1 MRIQLACPAAISV
14 SSITSRNVQLL
25 PAHQNGHRRKYVII
39 WCLRSTMSQR
49 IIGVS
54 LLRKVPWDISQSSMK
69 LLVEAKVI
77 WGPSCCCWMRLVR
90 SFSHPAVTPM
100 YVRPCSFSVSVSS
113 RFSAVLSSSVECP
126 FLNISSADLLLLH
139 RNTHLKSLSP
149 LLNVYEGLEG
159 IRDRKISGLRPV
171 EVSASK

>member
-1 MRIQLACPAAISV
+1 
-14 SSITSRNVQLL
+14 
-25 PAHQNGHRRKYVII
+25 
-39 WCLRSTMSQR
+39 
-49 IIGVS
+49 
-54 LLRKVPWDISQSSMK
+54 
-69 LLVEAKVI
+69 
-77 WGPSCCCWMRLVR
+77 
-90 SFSHPAVTPM
+90 M
-100 YVRPCSFSVSVSS
+100 YVRAAFQFQFRLV
-113 RFSAVLSSSVECP
+113 FQAVLSSSVECP